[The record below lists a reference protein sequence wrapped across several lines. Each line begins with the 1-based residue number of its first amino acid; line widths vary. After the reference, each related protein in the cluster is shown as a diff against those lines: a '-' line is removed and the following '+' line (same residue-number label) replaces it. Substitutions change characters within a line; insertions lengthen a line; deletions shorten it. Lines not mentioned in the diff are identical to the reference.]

1 MTADELATTS
11 DLQVESKEKEVKET
25 EGLFVHSNGLSC
37 KQHALR
43 DSVYR

>member
-25 EGLFVHSNGLSC
+25 EGLYVHCNGLSC
-37 KQHALR
+37 KQHVLS
-43 DSVYR
+43 DNVYR